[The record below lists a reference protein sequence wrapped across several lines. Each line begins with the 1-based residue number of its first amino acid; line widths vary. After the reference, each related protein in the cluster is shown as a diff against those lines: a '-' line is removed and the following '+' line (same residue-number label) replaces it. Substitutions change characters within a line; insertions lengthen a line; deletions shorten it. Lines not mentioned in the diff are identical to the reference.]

1 MRYNLILA
9 IFFFL
14 FSFTVF
20 AQEPGKVLTFTVTK
34 PCAPIKD
41 VTDNLTNKWKEK
53 PFLFMLEPVL
63 IEGNNQSMVQEVRTV
78 MWLHVK
84 TKTYT
89 IVQIPPH
96 LPANTYLCVVGSGKI
111 SHVEQE
117 VLFDLIE
124 NGHTKTGW

>member
-1 MRYNLILA
+1 MRYKFLA
-9 IFFFL
+9 ICLFL
-14 FSFTVF
+14 CSFPVF
-20 AQEPGKVLTFTVTK
+20 AQGPGKVLTFTATK

-41 VTDNLTNKWKEK
+41 VMDNLTNKWTEK

-63 IEGNNQSMVQEVRTV
+63 IEAHNQSVVQEVRTV
-78 MWLHVK
+78 MWVNSK

-96 LPANTYLCVVGSGKI
+96 LPANTYLCIVGSGKI

-117 VLFDLIE
+117 MLLELIE
-124 NGHTKTGW
+124 NGYTKTGR